1 MGLQVEASLAKHFL
15 HENCWESNLV
25 ANISNVDYLEG
36 HQRRTNLGPLDGL
49 HRQLLR
55 IRPFGPYRN
64 CPCPRVKSILQ
75 APSEADS
82 ALNFIGRAG
91 SSQGAVK
98 KHNHNERGA

>member
-49 HRQLLR
+49 PLFIDNFYVFGLLDHTE
-55 IRPFGPYRN
+55 I
-64 CPCPRVKSILQ
+64 VH
-75 APSEADS
+75 
-82 ALNFIGRAG
+82 
-91 SSQGAVK
+91 V
-98 KHNHNERGA
+98 RG